1 MSNIIHLIVP
11 GSSIFNKF
19 LPKIAHL
26 YFRRT
31 LGEGQEQLR
40 RSDSG
45 QIDPDFNIWTNKI
58 HEKTKISLELGK
70 KGYIIS
76 EKYVLD
82 KSGTKIKAEEP
93 NATNKKTKIIFELE
107 PMTVNHFVLN

>member
-1 MSNIIHLIVP
+1 MCCSSMQLTTILNNISRQFIL
-11 GSSIFNKF
+11 
-19 LPKIAHL
+19 
-26 YFRRT
+26 
-31 LGEGQEQLR
+31 
-40 RSDSG
+40 
-45 QIDPDFNIWTNKI
+45 TNKSI
-58 HEKTKISLELGK
+58 HEKTKISLDLGK

-107 PMTVNHFVLN
+107 PMTVNHFVIE